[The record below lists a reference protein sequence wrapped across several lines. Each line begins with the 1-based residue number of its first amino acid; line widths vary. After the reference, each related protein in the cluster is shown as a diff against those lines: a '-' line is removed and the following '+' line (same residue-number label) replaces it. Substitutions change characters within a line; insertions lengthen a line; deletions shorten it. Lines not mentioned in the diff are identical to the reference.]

1 MSEPVKWSALSITEL
16 LSLIRE
22 TGDDNAI
29 AEIERRGKLI
39 DPDIFDL
46 LGRIYLNGY
55 GQTAQDCNK
64 AIKYYSE
71 GIACGAKIL
80 CPLGLANAY
89 YFGLC
94 VKQNY
99 EKAFELTR
107 RVAANEKD
115 WIAASRLALMYES
128 GHGCSKDLK
137 EAANW
142 MYISWKHGSLIALA
156 HYGRILVKDGRIFV
170 GNLIRIGSWS
180 LLPIIFARGMS
191 DRRCRIW

>member
-1 MSEPVKWSALSITEL
+1 MKLSSLSITEL

-22 TGDDNAI
+22 AGSDNAI
-29 AEIERRGKLI
+29 AEIEKRGRLG

-55 GQTAQDCNK
+55 GQMAQDCDK

-71 GIACGAKIL
+71 GIDRGAKIL

-107 RVAANEKD
+107 RVAVNERD
-115 WIAASRLALMYES
+115 WIAASRLALMYEW

-137 EAANW
+137 KAANW
-142 MYISWKHGSLIALA
+142 MYISWKSGSFIALA
-156 HYGRILVKDGRIFV
+156 HYGRILAKDGRIFI
-170 GNLIRIGSWS
+170 GNLIRIGSWF